1 MKCPNCNSDLMP
13 DAKFCPSCGAKVETN
28 EVKEGEVVQNQNT
41 NNSGNTAALVGF
53 ILGLCSIIAWFI
65 PLFGYPVT
73 IVGIIFS
80 VLGLKSNIRK
90 GMATVGLV
98 LSIIF
103 LVITLINSLAGCL
116 MVYNNL
122 I

>member
-1 MKCPNCNSDLMP
+1 MKCPNCNSELMP
-13 DAKFCPSCGAKVETN
+13 ESKFCPNCGAKVETN

-41 NNSGNTAALVGF
+41 ASSGDSAALVGF

-73 IVGIIFS
+73 IIGIIFS
-80 VLGLKSNIRK
+80 VLGLKSTTRK
-90 GMATVGLV
+90 GMATAGLI

-103 LVITLINSLAGCL
+103 LIITLLNSVAGCL
-116 MVYNNL
+116 MYTNL
-122 I
+122 L